1 MSAVLDTGTLGELA
15 PAFADP
21 VHDGQQVFRMLLEA
35 MSRPGRIQALPAL
48 AGLGHPAVLQPA
60 LAASL
65 LTLLDADTRLWLSPQ
80 LDQPALRA
88 WCRFHCGAQLVAEPE
103 QADFAVMNA
112 AEAAPAILQR
122 LNPGDDV
129 APQDSAT
136 VLIAVDSIS
145 ADGALCW
152 QGPGIEHQHRLGIAG
167 ACEAFWNWRQAQQAD
182 FPCGIDIVFAAGD
195 EIVALPRSTQIG
207 EA

>member
-21 VHDGQQVFRMLLEA
+21 VHDGQQVLRMLLEA

-48 AGLGHPAVLQPA
+48 AGLGHPAALQPA

-80 LDQPALRA
+80 LDQAALRA
-88 WCRFHCGAQLVAEPE
+88 WCRFHCGAQLVADPE
-103 QADFAVMNA
+103 QADFALMTAV
-112 AEAAPAILQR
+112 EATPALLQR

-136 VLIAVDSIS
+136 ALIAVDALS

-152 QGPGIEHQHRLGIAG
+152 QGPGIEHQHRLGINGVSDSLWA
-167 ACEAFWNWRQAQQAD
+167 WRQAQQAD
-182 FPCGIDIVFAAGD
+182 FPCGIDLIFAAGD
-195 EIVALPRSTQIG
+195 QIVALPRSTHIG
-207 EA
+207 EG

>member
-1 MSAVLDTGTLGELA
+1 MSAILESAALGELA

-21 VHDGQQVFRMLLEA
+21 VHDGQQVFRTLLEA
-35 MSRPGRIQALPAL
+35 MSRPGRVQTLPTL
-48 AGLGHPAVLQPA
+48 TGLGHPAALQPA

-80 LDQPALRA
+80 LDQAALRA
-88 WCRFHCGAQLVAEPE
+88 WCRFHCGAQLVAAPE
-103 QADFAVMNA
+103 QAEFAVMNA
-112 AEAAPAILQR
+112 AEAMPALLQR

-136 VLIAVDSIS
+136 ALIAVEAITPE
-145 ADGALCW
+145 GALCW
-152 QGPGIEHQHRLGIAG
+152 QGPGIEHRHRLGIAG
-167 ACEAFWNWRQAQQAD
+167 LSDSLWTWRRAQQAD
-182 FPCGIDIVFAAGD
+182 FPCGIDLIFAAG
-195 EIVALPRSTQIG
+195 EQIVALPRSTRIG

>member
-21 VHDGQQVFRMLLEA
+21 VHDAQQVFRALLEA
-35 MSRPGRIQALPAL
+35 MSRPGRLLALPAL
-48 AGLGHPAVLQPA
+48 AGLGHPAGVQPA

-65 LTLLDADTRLWLSPQ
+65 LTLLDADTRLWLSPK
-80 LDQPALRA
+80 LDQPGLRA

-103 QADFAVMNA
+103 QAHFAVM
-112 AEAAPAILQR
+112 EATEATPALLQR

-136 VLIAVDSIS
+136 ALIAVDALS
-145 ADGALCW
+145 ADGVLCW
-152 QGPGIEHQHRLGIAG
+152 RGPGIEHQHRLGIDGVSDALW
-167 ACEAFWNWRQAQQAD
+167 AWRSAQQAD
-182 FPCGIDIVFAAGD
+182 FPCGIDLIFTVG
-195 EIVALPRSTQIG
+195 EQIVALPRSTQIG
-207 EA
+207 VA